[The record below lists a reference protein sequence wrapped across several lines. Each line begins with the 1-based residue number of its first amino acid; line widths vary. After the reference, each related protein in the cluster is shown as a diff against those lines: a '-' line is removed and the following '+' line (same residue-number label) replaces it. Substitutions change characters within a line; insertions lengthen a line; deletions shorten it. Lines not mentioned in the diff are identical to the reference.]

1 MGPGY
6 LQVMQVGQVAAA
18 LGSVAAGLQ
27 GSVAAGL
34 QGSVAGLQGSEVA
47 RHSPLG
53 AIAAGVPFYHS
64 IFVQL
69 CAQTRPARTILG
81 VS

>member
-6 LQVMQVGQVAAA
+6 PQVMQVGQVAAA

-34 QGSVAGLQGSEVA
+34 QGSVAGLLGSEVA
-47 RHSPLG
+47 LG
-53 AIAAGVPFYHS
+53 PGRQWRVAEGPAHHRRSGTS
-64 IFVQL
+64 
-69 CAQTRPARTILG
+69 CETR
-81 VS
+81 

>member
-27 GSVAAGL
+27 GSVAGL
-34 QGSVAGLQGSEVA
+34 LGSEVA
-47 RHSPLG
+47 LG
-53 AIAAGVPFYHS
+53 PGRQWRVAEGPAHHRRSGTS
-64 IFVQL
+64 
-69 CAQTRPARTILG
+69 CETR
-81 VS
+81 